1 MESILFYEANI
12 RDLAER
18 LHLGPQAEVL
28 ELIEE
33 FNSRYILIQDEF
45 VHYDTMKAPKGT
57 KPLSIN
63 KKFGWKPGAYDTLKT
78 IIYSIQKLEKRANS
92 MTRVIERVRSES
104 SWKMRNL
111 DNDITRIEGL
121 LKQMRSNNIV
131 MQDNS
136 DTAIEAYNII
146 NNHFI
151 EQYQNSNGLFD
162 VRIEPLIE
170 NNQVMDYHIYV
181 FYPYVKPNIT
191 YRHIEGNE
199 IGTFQFQGEVTI
211 RVKYRLSK
219 LVNILINN
227 NMDISRFN
235 SAVVQNMHNNSKKG
249 TFGIASKVKSDY
261 NLRHPYITSRMVR
274 DRSGNLLDYNY
285 TCFGNIQP
293 EVDAC
298 LASLDLISAKIFM
311 DRLITHYDTNTNPL
325 NRLPLAYY
333 GIPKELEGNEQW
345 NNIMPFMTDED
356 CNYYDILVN
365 MPRDIVKTDSYCANY
380 CSFVSECS
388 IYKAKTRQLTVEE
401 KERRALEQATLTAA
415 RRI

>member
-18 LHLGPQAEVL
+18 LHLGPQAQVL
-28 ELIEE
+28 ELIED
-33 FNSRYILIQDEF
+33 FNRRYILIQDEY

-57 KPLSIN
+57 KPLGIN

-92 MTRVIERVRSES
+92 MTRVVERVRSES
-104 SWKMRNL
+104 QWKMRNL
-111 DNDITRIEGL
+111 DNDITRIEVV
-121 LKQMRSNNIV
+121 LKELRSDGIV

-151 EQYQNSNGLFD
+151 EQYQNSNGVFD
-162 VRIEPLIE
+162 VRIEPLIK
-170 NNQVMDYHIYV
+170 NNEVMDYHIYV

-199 IGTFQFQGEVTI
+199 IGTFQFQGEVKI

-219 LVNILINN
+219 LINILISN
-227 NMDISRFN
+227 NMNISRFN
-235 SAVVQNMHNNSKKG
+235 STVVQNMHNNSKRG
-249 TFGIASKVKSDY
+249 AFGIAGKVKSDY
-261 NLRHPYITSRMVR
+261 NLRHPYITSRIR
-274 DRSGNLLDYNY
+274 HDNNGNRIDYNY
-285 TCFGNIQP
+285 TCFGNIQT

-298 LASLDLISAKIFM
+298 LASLDLISAKIFI
-311 DRLITHYDTNTNPL
+311 DRLVTHYDTNTNPL
-325 NRLPLAYY
+325 NRLSFAYY
-333 GIPKELEGNEQW
+333 GIPKELENNEEW
-345 NNIMPFMTDED
+345 NSITPFHSDED
-356 CNYYDILVN
+356 CNYYDTLIH
-365 MPRDIVKTDSYCANY
+365 MSKDIVKTDSYCANY
-380 CSFVSECS
+380 CAYASKCN
-388 IYKAKTRQLTVEE
+388 IYKAKTKQLTVEE
-401 KERRALEQATLTAA
+401 KERRALEQATITAA